1 VLIRGLA
8 LLGLRDPQQAVPLL
22 RDAVQRHAELY
33 DPQTNLL
40 LANAE
45 VGLAQGLL
53 AAGERTEARGAL
65 ESAEAIYA
73 RHARLG
79 DHLRRPLAQLRA
91 QLGAERTAR
100 VR

>member
-1 VLIRGLA
+1 
-8 LLGLRDPQQAVPLL
+8 
-22 RDAVQRHAELY
+22 
-33 DPQTNLL
+33 
-40 LANAE
+40 
-45 VGLAQGLL
+45 LAQGLL

-79 DHLRRPLAQLRA
+79 DHLRRPLVQLRA